1 MVSKP
6 KFVFSPD
13 SLVNEVLSIQGDK
26 KWISY
31 TMINSAVEKHPEKFP
46 IISQI
51 LKVYSKGAAIQ
62 RLTKTLQQ
70 HGYVREGGVYAV
82 PLYRRVEE

>member
-26 KWISY
+26 TWISY

-51 LKVYSKGAAIQ
+51 LKVYSKRAAKQ
-62 RLTKTLQQ
+62 QLTKTLQQ
-70 HGYVREGGVYAV
+70 NGYVREGSVYTV
-82 PLYRRVEE
+82 SLYRRVEE

>member
-13 SLVNEVLSIQGDK
+13 SLVNEVSSIQGDK

-31 TMINSAVEKHPEKFP
+31 TMIKSAVEKHPEKFP

-51 LKVYSKGAAIQ
+51 LKVYSKGAAMQ
-62 RLTKTLQQ
+62 QLTKTLQQ
-70 HGYVREGGVYAV
+70 HGYVREDGVYAV